1 MKKLLVIHGPNL
13 NLLGQRDTDI
23 YGKLTLSEIDDHI
36 INYARQHNVDVECMQ
51 YNSETDI
58 INALQGASNIEGII
72 LNPAAFT
79 HTSVAIR
86 DTIDAITLPVV
97 EIHISNIHNREDF
110 RQTSLTAGV
119 CIGQI
124 VGFGWRGYLLA
135 VDYFIHQH

>member
-86 DTIDAITLPVV
+86 DAIDAITLPVV